1 MGIYIIWHASVRL
14 SCYWVIYV
22 AHVHYPA
29 NFWAYWLA
37 HEHGMVVVRDHMHSL
52 TNGCVWVFL
61 ESINMAAP

>member
-29 NFWAYWLA
+29 NFWAYWFGA
-37 HEHGMVVVRDHMHSL
+37 WAWYGS
-52 TNGCVWVFL
+52 G
-61 ESINMAAP
+61 